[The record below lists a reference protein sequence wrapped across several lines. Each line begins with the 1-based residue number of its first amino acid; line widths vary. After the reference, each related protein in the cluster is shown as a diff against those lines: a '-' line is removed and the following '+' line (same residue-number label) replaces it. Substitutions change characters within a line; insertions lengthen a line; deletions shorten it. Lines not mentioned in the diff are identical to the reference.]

1 MGQHNGLTIGM
12 KNEICSRYIKG
23 ETAKSLAEEFGIATS
38 TVRRIT
44 EAIHPGFRKTED
56 LYERT

>member
-1 MGQHNGLTIGM
+1 MTCRLSFGM
-12 KNEICSRYIKG
+12 KHEIAERYIAG
-23 ETAKSLAEEFGIATS
+23 ETAAALADEFNINKS

-56 LYERT
+56 DHGRS

>member
-1 MGQHNGLTIGM
+1 MSHRLTFAM
-12 KNEICSRYIKG
+12 KHEIAERYMAG
-23 ETAKSLAEEFGIATS
+23 ETASALADEFNINKS

-56 LYERT
+56 DHGRS

>member
-1 MGQHNGLTIGM
+1 MTKQLSYGM
-12 KNEICSRYIKG
+12 KHEIAQRYING
-23 ETAKSLAEEFGIATS
+23 ETAPALADEYGIAKS

-56 LYERT
+56 DNGRS

>member
-1 MGQHNGLTIGM
+1 MTARLSIGM
-12 KNEICSRYIKG
+12 KHEIAERYMAG
-23 ETAKSLAEEFGIATS
+23 ETASALADEFNINKS

-56 LYERT
+56 DHGRS

>member
-1 MGQHNGLTIGM
+1 MTARLSIGM
-12 KNEICSRYIKG
+12 KHEIADRYMAG
-23 ETAKSLAEEFGIATS
+23 ETAPALADEYGIAKS

-56 LYERT
+56 DHGRS